1 MNDPDSAPRRS
12 PLKYRDQPQQTRVFE
27 LSAEEYGTLERKQ
40 VLVLEDDLELTLLLR
55 EVLQANS
62 FQVVTAKDGVE
73 GLKHVMAGD
82 FDVILC
88 DLMMPNLP
96 GDMFYLAVQRARPH
110 LAKRFVFMT
119 GHRADP
125 KWDAFARKVGA
136 LILWKPFQMQDLL
149 DALQGVIRKTRRAG

>member
-1 MNDPDSAPRRS
+1 MNDSDSTRRRS
-12 PLKYRDQPQQTRVFE
+12 PLKLRDDTLQTRVFE
-27 LSAEEYGTLERKQ
+27 LSAEDYGALERKQ
-40 VLVLEDDLELTLLLR
+40 VLVLEDDLELTRLLR
-55 EVLQANS
+55 EVLQAHA
-62 FQVVTAKDGVE
+62 FQVITAKDGVE

-110 LAKRFVFMT
+110 LARRFVFMT

-136 LILWKPFQMQDLL
+136 LILWKPFQMQDLI
-149 DALQGVIRKTRRAG
+149 DALHGVIRKTRRDG